1 MANLANRFLWES
13 ESILRRRGIRN
24 SDSLLRQ
31 RYQYHFGVDPEI
43 TAILWVSLERFRME
57 PEPEPKHLLWTLLFL
72 KQYSPEGVL
81 CTMVNTNERTY
92 RKWVWKILS
101 KLDEMADTKVSKL

>member
-1 MANLANRFLWES
+1 MANLAYRFLWES

-43 TAILWVSLERFRME
+43 TAILWVSLEHFRME